1 MSWASRRRS
10 IYIAIVVAIAL
21 IIIVPILFS
30 VFNKKPTCTD
40 GKQNGNERGI
50 DCGGSC
56 PELCISQISD
66 PVVIWSRSFKV
77 SDGVYNSVAYVENP
91 NFNASI
97 SKISYIF
104 KLFDE
109 ENILIAER
117 KGSTFISPNN
127 VSPIFENTIQTG
139 QRVPTKT
146 FFEFSKT
153 PVWTQSTDKNEPLS
167 ISSTV
172 LSRKDSSPRIDT
184 VLSNNSITDI
194 RDVEIVAIVFDKR
207 DNAIGVSSTFVG
219 LLPNRSSKNLV
230 FTWPNQFESSVSRIE
245 IIPRIPL
252 K

>member
-1 MSWASRRRS
+1 MSWASKRRS
-10 IYIAIVVAIAL
+10 KYIAIVVVIAL
-21 IIIVPILFS
+21 IIIVPIMFS
-30 VFNKKPTCTD
+30 IFNKKPTCTD
-40 GKQNGNERGI
+40 GKQNGGERGI
-50 DCGGSC
+50 DCGGIC
-56 PELCISQISD
+56 PELCVSQISD

-77 SDGVYNSVAYVENP
+77 VDGVYNSVAYVENP

-97 SKISYIF
+97 EKISYIF

-127 VSPIFENTIQTG
+127 VSPIFESTIQTG
-139 QRVPTKT
+139 QRVPVRT

-153 PVWTQSTDKNEPLS
+153 PIWTQSTDKNEPLS
-167 ISSTV
+167 ISNTT

-184 VLSNNSITDI
+184 VLSNTSILDSRNI
-194 RDVEIVAIVFDKR
+194 EIVAIVFDTK
-207 DNAIGVSSTFVG
+207 DNAIGVSSTFVE

-230 FTWPNQFESSVSRIE
+230 FTWPEAFRSSVSRIE